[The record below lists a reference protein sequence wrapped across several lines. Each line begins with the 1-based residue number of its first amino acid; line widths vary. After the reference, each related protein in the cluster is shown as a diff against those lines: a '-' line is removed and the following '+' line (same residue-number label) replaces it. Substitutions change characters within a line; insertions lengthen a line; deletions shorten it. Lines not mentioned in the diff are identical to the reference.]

1 MPADKQTVLILTF
14 LVVFGVS
21 AAITITGA
29 LPKIFETNEK
39 VNQAVVQQHEDEGR
53 ANQTIIIS
61 QHMDE
66 KIDAVQDNLT
76 TFIKESEQRSN
87 VSNQQRINIMGNISQ
102 VLDSLQNKTREHAL
116 FSQNMNDIQKDVG
129 NLTKEIRDML
139 EDYGENSIKK
149 FDKIVDTQKRILT
162 EHEQLLVEINKT
174 LMH

>member
-87 VSNQQRINIMGNISQ
+87 VSNQQRINIMGNI
-102 VLDSLQNKTREHAL
+102 
-116 FSQNMNDIQKDVG
+116 
-129 NLTKEIRDML
+129 
-139 EDYGENSIKK
+139 
-149 FDKIVDTQKRILT
+149 
-162 EHEQLLVEINKT
+162 
-174 LMH
+174 